1 MRRLREKDARSLGE
15 VARHCARR
23 WRRSKEND
31 HHRARAASDVALE
44 AWLSRGDRRLGQV
57 ILRAWQLGAKFDA
70 WGENDNLPFWRQA
83 FSEIELDPDFYAYR
97 ERALDEILPWDH
109 IHTGVTKAF
118 LRRDLEW
125 SKLGKTRKDCR
136 EQCYACGIL
145 DSFGAVRPISPLVY
159 WGCP

>member
-1 MRRLREKDARSLGE
+1 MPGEKTTTCRFGTRLLA
-15 VARHCARR
+15 
-23 WRRSKEND
+23 
-31 HHRARAASDVALE
+31 
-44 AWLSRGDRRLGQV
+44 
-57 ILRAWQLGAKFDA
+57 
-70 WGENDNLPFWRQA
+70 
-83 FSEIELDPDFYAYR
+83 EIGLDPDFYAYR

-145 DSFGAVRPISPLVY
+145 DSFGADRPISPLVY